1 MLYFLLFILNFST
14 PEQVQNQSFIGK
26 WQVIEFRDI
35 EDKTDVE
42 EVENMT
48 MNIYSDGKLEV
59 IDEGDVEAREWK
71 MINGVFYLIDDEEQE
86 NVNMKINGDDM
97 TWEYDDEIIV
107 FKRIK

>member
-1 MLYFLLFILNFST
+1 MLYFLLFILHFGT
-14 PEQVQNQSFIGK
+14 PAPVQNQSFIGK

-35 EDKTDVE
+35 EDNTDVE

-59 IDEGDVEAREWK
+59 IDEGDVESREWK
-71 MINGVFYLIDDEEQE
+71 MENGVFYLIDEEE
-86 NVNMKINGDDM
+86 KVDVKMKISGDNM